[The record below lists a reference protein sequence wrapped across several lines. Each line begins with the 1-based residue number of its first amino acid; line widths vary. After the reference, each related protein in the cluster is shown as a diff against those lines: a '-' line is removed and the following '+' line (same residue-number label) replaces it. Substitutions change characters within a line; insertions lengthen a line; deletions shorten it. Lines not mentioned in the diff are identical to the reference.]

1 MNLDR
6 CLKTLCFA
14 TLFAEASFAVNY
26 AGPGGDMA
34 DPANWTGATLPG
46 TTDAVTFGPTAVPS
60 SGLTLS
66 APVTFGAS
74 TIDAGFANLLPVN
87 LSGYSYK
94 GAALSV
100 KSDATFQNGFFTNTT
115 LSVAANKTLT
125 LSGAA
130 GQCELKLTSA
140 VSIWNSALDSGAT
153 LHITDGATFR
163 PGGNYFYIRGAGS
176 AVRIDNDATLD
187 CMGMGAGYTQA
198 FKFLSAAN
206 VTLVVDRATAK
217 FYTLNV
223 GVSESQGS
231 NGNYGLVR
239 NSLFSFRN
247 GSTVTF
253 RKLSNSSSRGFHL
266 GLNGSYSSSNRV
278 EIVDSNVSTDGQGL
292 YMGGICD
299 TVVISN
305 STVNLPITV
314 GFSKSVVPNCNVIL
328 LQGGSA
334 FSGAVTLGGTTNLYL
349 QTGGTASGA
358 TTVGGTMNRL
368 EMSGGTRTGAVTVS
382 GRNDEFRLSGG
393 LFKAALTMSGVSNV
407 YEHVSGVSTGNVT
420 VAGLDNTLYFRGG
433 THWGQY
439 RTALVFNAN
448 TTNGTVVIDDAEFI
462 HHGTFG
468 KYYKDGV
475 GWPYTNCPNCAIEFR
490 GAAPKFRV
498 TSALQAANSVPWDV
512 VNLGKG
518 TEPMKD
524 PVRLRFVLPDT
535 PYATA
540 PFRSEVS
547 DRNAILDGNA
557 VIEVDDAGLPRNHG
571 RMRYPLIYAADSFQR
586 GSRINVERLNTVN
599 RALGTIGEKMTLV
612 RDGTTLYV
620 EIASKAATK
629 FYVR

>member
-130 GQCELKLTSA
+130 GQCELKLTSDNTPFGEGS
-140 VSIWNSALDSGAT
+140 V
-153 LHITDGATFR
+153 LHVTEGATFR
-163 PGGNYFYIRGAGS
+163 PGGTQFRPIAS
-176 AVRIDNDATLD
+176 STTMLIDKRATLD
-187 CMGMGAGYTQA
+187 CLSMGANYNLA
-198 FKFLSAAN
+198 FFIRGVAN
-206 VTLVVDRATAK
+206 VTLVVDNATAK
-217 FYTLNV
+217 FFTLNV
-223 GVSESQGS
+223 GSAES
-231 NGNYGLVR
+231 GNTKSMVR

-253 RKLSNSSSRGFHL
+253 SSLGGQSSRGFHL
-266 GLNGSYSSSNRV
+266 GYQGGYATSNRV
-278 EIVDSNVSTDGQGL
+278 EFVDSSIKNAQGL
-292 YMGGICD
+292 YVDGIYN
-299 TVVISN
+299 TVLISN
-305 STVNLPITV
+305 STVNFKINTHANGRCNSLLLHGNST
-314 GFSKSVVPNCNVIL
+314 FSGSVSL
-328 LQGGSA
+328 GGS
-334 FSGAVTLGGTTNLYL
+334 TNLYV

-358 TTVGGTMNRL
+358 TTVGGTTNRL

-420 VAGLDNTLYFRGG
+420 VAGFGNTLYFRGG

-439 RTALVFNAN
+439 RQALVFNAN
-448 TTNGTVVIDDAEFI
+448 TTNNMVVIDDAEFI

-468 KYYKDGV
+468 KSYSDGV
-475 GWPYTNCPNCAIEFR
+475 GWPYVNTPNCAIEFR

-498 TSALQAANSVPWDV
+498 TSPNQANNSTPWHT

-518 TEPMKD
+518 REPLQD
-524 PVRLRFVLPDT
+524 PVRLRFILPKA
-535 PYATA
+535 PYAEA
-540 PFRSEVS
+540 PFRSEFSSRYYAV
-547 DRNAILDGNA
+547 LDGNA
-557 VIEVDDAGLPRNHG
+557 VIEVDDSNLPRSHG
-571 RMRYPLIYAADSFQR
+571 RLRYPLVYDMGTFGNGTRIDVDS
-586 GSRINVERLNTVN
+586 LNKVN
-599 RALGTIGEKMTLV
+599 HELGTIGEDMKFV
-612 RDGTTLYV
+612 RSGGTLYV